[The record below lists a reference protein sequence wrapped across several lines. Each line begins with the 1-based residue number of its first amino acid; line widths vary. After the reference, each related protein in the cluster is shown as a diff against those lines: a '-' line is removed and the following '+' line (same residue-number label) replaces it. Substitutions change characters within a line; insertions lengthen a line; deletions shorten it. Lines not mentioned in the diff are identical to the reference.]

1 MAPQLII
8 GLGRDARATLE
19 LLQPTAPVLP
29 WPFTRP
35 RKTPAAT
42 DPTRLLFAPHP
53 SWMARQPRPV
63 QDDYV
68 ATLTKALRWAFT

>member
-1 MAPQLII
+1 MII
-8 GLGRDARATLE
+8 GLGRDARAALE
-19 LLQPTAPVLP
+19 LLQPAAPVLP

-42 DPTRLLFAPHP
+42 DPTLLVFAPHP
-53 SWMARQPRPV
+53 SWIARQPRPV

-68 ATLTKALRWAFT
+68 ATLTKALRWGFA